1 MFCPNCGHK
10 IEGDEK
16 FCTQCGIPLGG
27 AAEVKKPSSSSLP
40 KILGIVSAVV
50 VVVIIIAVLMGGI
63 GGTSAPEQTIRA
75 FYRAAERLDANG
87 QADLLVEEYRA
98 MSEMTFEMT
107 YAAIDSLSISDLTVT
122 ITSQTD
128 DTAQALAEY
137 DYTYRVKDGT
147 VYPEEHEVD
156 HFDLVR
162 VGSQWLISDL
172 DFLYG

>member
-1 MFCPNCGHK
+1 
-10 IEGDEK
+10 
-16 FCTQCGIPLGG
+16 
-27 AAEVKKPSSSSLP
+27 
-40 KILGIVSAVV
+40 
-50 VVVIIIAVLMGGI
+50 
-63 GGTSAPEQTIRA
+63 
-75 FYRAAERLDANG
+75 
-87 QADLLVEEYRA
+87 VEEYRA